1 MMNNEEILLYAIENN
16 DLNEVKKLLK
26 EGMEPNLR
34 IAINQKEP
42 NEEIIKTLL
51 ENGADPNFKIEF
63 GKSMLH
69 ELLYQGHYK
78 QSIIELFFLHKADP
92 NLKDDNGLKK
102 KKKIFATFFFLKKI
116 LFCFILFFSLK
127 FRSNYFTLAL

>member
-102 KKKIFATFFFLKKI
+102 NFRHLFFFFKKN
-116 LFCFILFFSLK
+116 FILF
-127 FRSNYFTLAL
+127 YFIFFLEI